1 MLRISEHF
9 EYYKASVKH
18 LDSFKE
24 VSEWESYYDSP
35 FSEDELFFL
44 GDTERQC
51 VAVSLGENEGE
62 EPIKTCQIN
71 SSYYIG
77 LDRLKNLNL
86 TVYVEPKLNNDKVK
100 VDYIQMLLEALKE
113 PENFNHLEGLI
124 ETKFDDEWI
133 EIDSDLQPL
142 LTPFLIAQ
150 FLVVVK
156 RIVKKGLKQS
166 YFSKTENLS
175 NRIKGKILVGE
186 QIKQN
191 IVKNRVLNTVCQF
204 QEFGVDTEVNQF
216 LKFVL
221 SQVGAHLDE
230 FLNSSDIYK
239 NLLEH
244 LNYCKGGFQQVSRKS
259 FNKLNYKE
267 SNPFF
272 KDYNLAIQLGNQIL
286 SIKDYNISKSTQKG
300 VIKHPPF
307 WIDMSK
313 LFELFVFKKLKERFP
328 IDGHV
333 KYHERRSGQELD
345 FIINTENIKAVVD
358 AKYKPRYQRGNPLLD
373 DARQLAGYTRLNSV
387 YKELGI
393 DNDVIIPAYFI
404 YPSNL
409 ERVYKDDENLEG
421 FIDGDILINEK
432 AILDTEIRESS
443 SYRKMYLQEV
453 ELPV

>member
-9 EYYKASVKH
+9 EYYQKGDHIYKI
-18 LDSFKE
+18 KE
-24 VSEWESYYDSP
+24 VNEWESYYNSP

-44 GDTERQC
+44 GDKKRQC
-51 VAVSLGENEGE
+51 VAVLFGKNEGE
-62 EPIKTCQIN
+62 ESIKTCHIN

-77 LDRLKNLNL
+77 LDRLKNLKL

-124 ETKFDDEWI
+124 DTKFDDEWI

-150 FLVVVK
+150 FLAVVK

-166 YFSKTENLS
+166 YYTKTENLS
-175 NRIKGKILVGE
+175 NRIKSKILVGE

-191 IVKNRVLNTVCQF
+191 IVRNRVLNTVCQF

-221 SQVGAHLDE
+221 SQVGSHLDE

-239 NLLEH
+239 NFLEH
-244 LNYCKGGFQQVSRKS
+244 LNYCKGGFQQVNHKS

-267 SNPFF
+267 SNPFY
-272 KDYNLAIQLGNQIL
+272 KDYNLAIKLGNQIL
-286 SIKDYNISKSTQKG
+286 ALKDYNISNSTQKG
-300 VIKHPPF
+300 TIKHPPF

-313 LFELFVFKKLKERFP
+313 LFELFVFKKLKEKFTG
-328 IDGHV
+328 DKEV
-333 KYHERRSGQELD
+333 QYHKKFNRQEPD

-358 AKYKPRYQRGNPLLD
+358 AKYKPRYQSGNPSMK
-373 DARQLAGYTRLNSV
+373 DAGQLAGYTRLNSV

-393 DNDVIIPAYFI
+393 NEDSVIPAYFI

-409 ERVYKDDENLEG
+409 DSISNKDETPNNFKEVNRLVNER
-421 FIDGDILINEK
+421 
-432 AILDTEIRESS
+432 AILNTGFRESS

-453 ELPV
+453 ELPI